1 MEIIVKRRIGGLI
14 GLALCVVLAY
24 LIWENLSGGQGLMRN
39 VWRNAA
45 LAALAPSVIYSLVL
59 LFRSSKKRLS
69 TDSRKPADSEDTA
82 RNGSNS
88 GSSKPNV

>member
-1 MEIIVKRRIGGLI
+1 MKRRIGGLI

-45 LAALAPSVIYSLVL
+45 LAALAPWVIYSLVL
-59 LFRSSKKRLS
+59 LFGSPKKQFS
-69 TDSRKPADSEDTA
+69 THSRKPADSEEC
-82 RNGSNS
+82 G
-88 GSSKPNV
+88 KEWQQ